1 MCGAPLEGRS
11 ADVAQLPAPATAPT
25 HSSALRW
32 GVPALALVVLVI
44 LTAMQ
49 FSSRVDQTDAAGAMP
64 LGSGAMRA
72 PDISAM
78 SPRERADRL
87 FNRVMLLSSQGKM
100 DSVAFF
106 APMAVGAIEALA
118 PLDAHLRYD
127 LGLVA
132 LVMGDASRARAEAEA
147 ILGGHPTHLLGL
159 LLAARAAN
167 ARGDAAAE
175 ADLRQRLV
183 AAEPAERA
191 RALPEYVD
199 HDADIRAA
207 VGLAPPM

>member
-1 MCGAPLEGRS
+1 
-11 ADVAQLPAPATAPT
+11 
-25 HSSALRW
+25 
-32 GVPALALVVLVI
+32 VPALALVVLVI

-49 FSSRVDQTDAAGAMP
+49 FSSPVDRTDAAGAMP

-87 FNRVMLLSSQGKM
+87 FNRVMLLSSDGKT
-100 DSVAFF
+100 DSAAFF
-106 APMAVGAIEALA
+106 APMALAAIEALA
-118 PLDAHLRYD
+118 PLDAHQRYD

-132 LVMGDASRARAEAEA
+132 LVMGDVSRASAEAEA
-147 ILGGHPTHLLGL
+147 ILEELPTHLLGL
-159 LLAARAAN
+159 VLAARTADL
-167 ARGDAAAE
+167 RGDAAAGS
-175 ADLRQRLV
+175 DFRQRLV

-191 RALPEYVD
+191 RALQEYAD

-207 VGLAPPM
+207 VASGRAG

>member
-1 MCGAPLEGRS
+1 MCGAPVGGRS
-11 ADVAQLPAPATAPT
+11 AGTAHSPTPAPTQ
-25 HSSALRW
+25 SKALRW
-32 GVPALALVVLVI
+32 GVPVLALVALAI

-49 FSSRVDQTDAAGAMP
+49 FSSRVDQTDSGAAMP
-64 LGSGAMRA
+64 LGAGAMRA
-72 PDISAM
+72 PDISSM

-106 APMAVGAIEALA
+106 APMAIAAIEALA

-132 LVMGDASRARAEAEA
+132 LVMGDAARARSEAEA
-147 ILGGHPTHLLGL
+147 ILVGQPTHLLGL

-167 ARGDAAAE
+167 ARGDATAE
-175 ADLRQRLV
+175 AEFRRTLA

-191 RALPEYVD
+191 RALPEYAD

-207 VGLAPPM
+207 IGSVRPQ